1 MILNEKSRRL
11 PIDRRLTILFGF
23 ASLRWYYP
31 TGSRGHPFILFRDLS
46 AGPAPPANLFLFYA
60 YYRNCQGAV
69 KTPLKLAHPQFFLG
83 GIARRGER

>member
-60 YYRNCQGAV
+60 YYRNCQGAA
-69 KTPLKLAHPQFFLG
+69 KNLPTPTFFWLG
-83 GIARRGER
+83 LPGGESDE